1 MKKKLS
7 IVTLLTI
14 VMTMCF
20 GMTVF
25 ASPKT
30 MPDGTVFDAE
40 YYAKT
45 YPDVTAVFG
54 TDENALYQHYVT
66 MGKAEGRH
74 PVASAD
80 TKKATAT
87 ASNTGTIKETPLSS
101 TDILTLQADVIS
113 FMASRSES
121 VAQEGN
127 FVEYGSGLDGAV
139 AKKWNSGTLPDY
151 DTVSNFRTLFTKIF
165 EYQVCE
171 MNFSNP
177 AITTKG
183 DGIYVNDSDTYKTYY
198 WSYPSLTN
206 PKDSILFIMD
216 MAKMDYE
223 GFCNNSPYSF
233 KKGDIVITVT
243 TIKNVL

>member
-1 MKKKLS
+1 MKKKISL
-7 IVTLLTI
+7 TLLLTVI
-14 VMTMCF
+14 MTMCF
-20 GMTVF
+20 GMTAF

-74 PVASAD
+74 PVAPAD
-80 TKKATAT
+80 TKKTTAT
-87 ASNTGTIKETPLSS
+87 ASNTGTIKEAPLSI
-101 TDILTLQADVIS
+101 TDTLTLQADVIS

-127 FVEYGSGLDGAV
+127 FVEAGSGPDGAI
-139 AKKWNSGTLPDY
+139 AKKWNSETFPDY

-171 MNFSNP
+171 MKFSNP

-183 DGIYVNDSDTYKTYY
+183 DGIYVNDSDSYKEYY

-216 MAKMDYE
+216 MAKKDYE
-223 GFCNNSPYSF
+223 GFCNGAPYSF

-243 TIKNVL
+243 TLKNFL